1 MAIGNSWIPEGRANL
16 SPLKLKIH
24 LSRNPS
30 PKKKTPIWRTF
41 LLKVTLMC
49 IFTLCELMEPA
60 VLEVT
65 QHSVGEDVCS
75 SPAPARKFEY
85 DSRYCGWWIW
95 ALLSMNLYCWLIWE
109 ECVQWCHKSASQ
121 PLVAY
126 THTHTLQV
134 SSFFS
139 TSLRQR
145 LCSPSIRSLFI
156 LLYNLGLKCVIC
168 HLRLLSWNFFF
179 NLSKFVSDNFCF
191 SNKSLSRNAN
201 I

>member
-126 THTHTLQV
+126 THTHTHCKFLV
-134 SSFFS
+134 SSAQV
-139 TSLRQR
+139 LD
-145 LCSPSIRSLFI
+145 
-156 LLYNLGLKCVIC
+156 NVCVPP
-168 HLRLLSWNFFF
+168 
-179 NLSKFVSDNFCF
+179 VSDHYLFYF
-191 SNKSLSRNAN
+191 
-201 I
+201 IT